1 LDFAIKLG
9 FQNIQ
14 IYGADFSYT
23 NGKPYTKGT
32 YLDKEFGKIQNKI
45 NSSEKKFVS
54 LMFRT
59 ELKKISQKKY
69 TTEVLE
75 SYKSSMEEY
84 LINEKATFN
93 LKNDVYFVKNTN
105 SPKIKIENIENNV
118 NFDFFMNDLLEKK
131 NFLEN
136 EQLIFLPYIAWLRKN
151 TNINDFEK
159 LQKLALSSIVR
170 YNNKV

>member
-1 LDFAIKLG
+1 M
-9 FQNIQ
+9 
-14 IYGADFSYT
+14 
-23 NGKPYTKGT
+23 PVVP
-32 YLDKEFGKIQNKI
+32 
-45 NSSEKKFVS
+45 SERSTQASTVGVPRES
-54 LMFRT
+54 
-59 ELKKISQKKY
+59 KISLAVARTICTFPIIHLFLKIII
-69 TTEVLE
+69 VCP
-75 SYKSSMEEY
+75 KSGTAYRFS
-84 LINEKATFN
+84 KDRF

-105 SPKIKIENIENNV
+105 SPKIKIQNIENNV

-131 NFLEN
+131 NFLEK

>member
-1 LDFAIKLG
+1 
-9 FQNIQ
+9 
-14 IYGADFSYT
+14 
-23 NGKPYTKGT
+23 
-32 YLDKEFGKIQNKI
+32 
-45 NSSEKKFVS
+45 
-54 LMFRT
+54 
-59 ELKKISQKKY
+59 
-69 TTEVLE
+69 
-75 SYKSSMEEY
+75 MEEY

-105 SPKIKIENIENNV
+105 SPKIKIQNIENNV